1 VQLCQRL
8 SFLSLIKFGV
18 IAIAAAAVI
27 AGPSRAYAE
36 ARLLVDAESGKV
48 LQADN
53 ATSPWYPASVTKLT
67 TLYVTLKALKS
78 GRITGDTLFTLSPN
92 AFAQAPSKM
101 GFPIGTPVTVDNAIK
116 MMMVHSANDMAVLL
130 AEGVSGSIEK
140 FADEMNDTAQQL
152 GMTQTSYVNPNGLPA
167 EGQITSAR
175 DLAILA
181 RALIHDFPEYDFYW
195 HIPAIRFGRRVMHNY
210 NPLIEHYPGA
220 DGMKT
225 GFICASGFNLVATA
239 TRNDHR
245 LIAVVLGAPSGS
257 ARTLTAAQML
267 ENGFASN
274 PLSWLTPSFGTV
286 NDLKPINAAPANL
299 HEEICGRHH
308 KRQRAEN
315 EEAETTPEAAPEAD
329 GSDQGA
335 PPATL
340 MLSDAA
346 AKPGTLLVASM
357 PSVQPIV
364 VFTGPPNGTPQRPS
378 AAMAKAAVATAD
390 SDLQAALRAAQS
402 GDTAATALAA
412 AKDASADPELPSDP
426 VPLPRPRPKI
436 AKLKSAAQ

>member
-1 VQLCQRL
+1 VGKDASPFALRLALSLDTPLMASGPRYSAIRQQSRISIVQLSQRP

-18 IAIAAAAVI
+18 TAIAIAAVI
-27 AGPSRAYAE
+27 APPSRAHAE
-36 ARLLVDAESGKV
+36 ARLLVDADSGKV

-78 GRITGDTLFTLSPN
+78 GRITGDTLFTLSAN
-92 AFAQAPSKM
+92 ANAQAPSKM
-101 GFPIGTPVTVDNAIK
+101 GFPIGTQVTVDNAIK

-152 GMTQTSYVNPNGLPA
+152 GMKQTSYVNPNGLPA

-195 HIPAIRFGRRVMHNY
+195 HISAIRFGRRVMHNY

-274 PLSWLTPSFGTV
+274 PLAWLTPSFGTV
-286 NDLKPINAAPANL
+286 NDLRPINAPPANL
-299 HEEICGRHH
+299 HDEICGKHH
-308 KRQRAEN
+308 KKARAEN
-315 EEAETTPEAAPEAD
+315 EEAETQPEPESD

-340 MLSDAA
+340 MLSDTA

-357 PSVQPIV
+357 PSIQPIV
-364 VFTGPPNGTPQRPS
+364 VFTGPRQPLPTRTQIS
-378 AAMAKAAVATAD
+378 
-390 SDLQAALRAAQS
+390 SLRCARLNRAI
-402 GDTAATALAA
+402 
-412 AKDASADPELPSDP
+412 
-426 VPLPRPRPKI
+426 LPRPR
-436 AKLKSAAQ
+436 